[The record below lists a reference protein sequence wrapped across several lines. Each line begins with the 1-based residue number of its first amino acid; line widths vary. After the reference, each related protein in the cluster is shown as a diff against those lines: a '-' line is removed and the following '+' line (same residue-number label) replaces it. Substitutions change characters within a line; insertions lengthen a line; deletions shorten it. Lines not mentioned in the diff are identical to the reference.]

1 MKARILRFAPPA
13 QRFVEGAHPPLK
25 DRLRA
30 AVLALADDPLS
41 GKSLRGD
48 LKGHYSH
55 RVGDWRVIYAFDRES
70 VYIESIRHRR
80 DAYRRK

>member
-13 QRFVEGAHPPLK
+13 QRFVEEVHPPLK

-30 AVLALADDPLS
+30 AVLALAGDPLS
-41 GKSLRGD
+41 GKPLRGD
-48 LKGHYSH
+48 LKGHYSY
-55 RVGDWRVIYAFDRES
+55 RVGDWRVIYSFDRES

-80 DAYRRK
+80 DAYRRT